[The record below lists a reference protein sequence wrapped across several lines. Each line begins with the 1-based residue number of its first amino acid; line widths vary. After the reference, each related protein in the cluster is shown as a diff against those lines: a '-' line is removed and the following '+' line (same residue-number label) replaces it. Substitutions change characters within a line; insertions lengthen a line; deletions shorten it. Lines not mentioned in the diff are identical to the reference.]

1 MKAFREVWFAF
12 VAIASVAL
20 SFVALA
26 CGPSGLAALPQ
37 VEARPE
43 LEGRVGRSGE
53 AFPGAEVVLHRVSIS
68 VAGEI
73 DTVRADPQ
81 GLFRFALPS
90 VPREDQ
96 EGDIYFAAVRHQGIL
111 YFGRAISQAIQLDS
125 LYSIETYDTL
135 TAPVAGAPLAVAVR
149 YVIAEQGPTGWQI
162 TDLFEL
168 SNESDRTLV
177 AAPDGGITWQHP
189 LPASAR
195 DATVGGGDVSP
206 DAAHVVEGRLEL
218 TGPIPPGQRQF
229 VLRYEVDALDGMRI
243 PLSAGTETVEFLVR
257 EPAPLLE
264 VEGLP
269 GVETV
274 EMQPGVTFRRYAG
287 DAPASGEVRLRAGE
301 PPAELPVRELSV
313 VLALLLAGAG
323 VFAVYRAG
331 DRGSQAI
338 PASAPDQPLGVE
350 DARRMV
356 VLEVARIDVRLED
369 PSLAEEE
376 RAQLSARRAEL
387 VARLSARA

>member
-1 MKAFREVWFAF
+1 VLA
-12 VAIASVAL
+12 VAL
-20 SFVALA
+20 GCVP
-26 CGPSGLAALPQ
+26 GGLAALPQ

-43 LEGRVGRSGE
+43 LQGRVSRSGE
-53 AFPGAEVVLHRVSIS
+53 VFPGAEVVLHRVSIT

-81 GLFRFALPS
+81 GLFRFQLPS

-96 EGDIYFAAVRHQGIL
+96 EGDIYFAAVRHEGIL

-125 LYSIETYDTL
+125 LYSIETFDTL
-135 TAPVAGAPLAVAVR
+135 TAPLGGAPIPVAVR

-168 SNESDRTLV
+168 SNEGNRTLV
-177 AAPDGGITWQHP
+177 AAPEGGITWQHP

-195 DATVGGGDVSP
+195 GATVGGGDVSP
-206 DAAHVVEGRLEL
+206 DAATVLDGRLEL

-229 VLRYEVDALDGMRI
+229 VLRYEVDALDGLDI
-243 PLSAGTETVEFLVR
+243 PLAAGTGTVEFLVR
-257 EPAPLLE
+257 EPAPLLDI
-264 VEGLP
+264 EGLP

-287 DAPASGEVRLRAGE
+287 DAPASGVVRLRAGE
-301 PPAELPVRELSV
+301 PPAELPVKELSV
-313 VLALLLAGAG
+313 VLALLLAGVG

-331 DRGSQAI
+331 DRDPAI
-338 PASAPDQPLGVE
+338 APAPGPQVPLGVE
-350 DARRMV
+350 DARRML
-356 VLEVARIDVRLED
+356 VLEVARIDVRLGD
-369 PSLAEEE
+369 PSLLDDDRSRLA
-376 RAQLSARRAEL
+376 ARRAEL
-387 VARLSARA
+387 VAQLSARV

>member
-1 MKAFREVWFAF
+1 MSMRGWSGPWW
-12 VAIASVAL
+12 IG
-20 SFVALA
+20 LA
-26 CGPSGLAALPQ
+26 WIGLGWVGLGSPSALAALPQ

-43 LEGRVGRSGE
+43 LEGQVSRGGE

-68 VAGEI
+68 TAGEI

-81 GLFRFALPS
+81 GLFRFELPS
-90 VPREDQ
+90 VPRDDQ

-111 YFGRAISQAIQLDS
+111 YFGRAINQAILLDS

-135 TAPVAGAPLAVAVR
+135 TAPVGGAPLTVQVR

-168 SNESDRTLV
+168 SNDGDRTLV
-177 AAPDGGITWQHP
+177 AAPDGGITWRHP
-189 LPASAR
+189 LPANAR

-206 DAAHVVEGRLEL
+206 DAANVIDGHLEL

-229 VLRYEVDALDGMRI
+229 VLRYEVDALDGMAI
-243 PLSAGTETVEFLVR
+243 PLSAGTATVEFLVR

-274 EMQPGVTFRRYAG
+274 EMQPGVSFRRYAG
-287 DAPASGEVRLRAGE
+287 ESPPSGEVRLRVGE

-313 VLALLLAGAG
+313 ALALLLAAAG
-323 VFAVYRAG
+323 LFAVYRAG
-331 DRGSQAI
+331 GRGGEAVAAG
-338 PASAPDQPLGVE
+338 ASDVPLDVD
-350 DARRMV
+350 DARRLV
-356 VLEVARIDVRLED
+356 ILEVARIDVKLDD
-369 PSLAEEE
+369 PSLDDDEKATL
-376 RAQLSARRAEL
+376 AARRAEL
-387 VARLSARA
+387 VARLSARD

>member
-1 MKAFREVWFAF
+1 MKMRGWA
-12 VAIASVAL
+12 
-20 SFVALA
+20 
-26 CGPSGLAALPQ
+26 GLAWIGFVWVVFGAPSALVALPQ

-43 LEGRVGRSGE
+43 LEGRVSRAGE

-81 GLFRFALPS
+81 GLFRFELPS

-96 EGDIYFAAVRHQGIL
+96 EGDIYFAAVRHEGIL

-125 LYSIETYDTL
+125 VYAIETYDTL
-135 TAPVAGAPLAVAVR
+135 TAPAGGAPLAVAVR

-168 SNESDRTLV
+168 SNDSDRTLV

-189 LPASAR
+189 LPTSAR

-206 DAAHVVEGRLEL
+206 DAATVVDGRLRL

-229 VLRYEVDALDGMRI
+229 VLRYEVDALDGLAI
-243 PLSAGTETVEFLVR
+243 PLSAGTVTVEFLVR

-264 VEGLP
+264 VDGLP

-274 EMQPGVTFRRYAG
+274 EMQPGVSFRRYAG
-287 DAPASGEVRLRAGE
+287 DAPASGEIRLRVGE

-313 VLALLLAGAG
+313 ALALLLAGAG
-323 VFAVYRAG
+323 LFAVYRAG
-331 DRGSQAI
+331 GRGGEAV
-338 PASAPDQPLGVE
+338 PVGGPHAPLDV
-350 DARRMV
+350 DDVRRRV
-356 VLEVARIDVRLED
+356 VLEVARIDVQLDDPALDDGEKARL
-369 PSLAEEE
+369 A
-376 RAQLSARRAEL
+376 ARRAEL
-387 VARLSARA
+387 VARLSGRA